1 MATRKAS
8 SSSSGR
14 GSSGGSSRGG
24 NRGGNKGG
32 SRGGNRGGNNGGGFP
47 SWGLYALGG
56 LAIAGIIYGLSKY
69 GPTSETINSWVDSA
83 TGFVGGSDDD
93 VDEYGADDF
102 DEEDEGTTN
111 ATGSGSSAGYGGVQ

>member
-1 MATRKAS
+1 MATRRGS
-8 SSSSGR
+8 SSSSG
-14 GSSGGSSRGG
+14 GGSRGG
-24 NRGGNKGG
+24 SRGGNKGG
-32 SRGGNRGGNNGGGFP
+32 SRGGNRGGNRGNDGGFP

-83 TGFVGGSDDD
+83 TGFMGGSDDD

-102 DEEDEGTTN
+102 DEEEEGTTN